1 MAPSPA
7 AAALIN
13 EVEQRS
19 GYPVQLLQDPELKAK
34 ASIRRAS
41 GTVTAHVLRYRDEDA
56 LTDYFIAYQCG
67 LLLRSLAEDPE
78 PPVNLASKRDRRER
92 VISQVEKLNPHL
104 SAAQNRQV
112 GGGLY
117 DALMSQL
124 RSTAPGL
131 LVDRQLHRAWPEL
144 HPAQRQAMEAEIR
157 STLPALAP
165 GFGKGLP
172 QELITA
178 NRAMIS
184 AYAVV
189 AADLF
194 AAPDLSVPY
203 LAAGLEPTAR
213 RLIAL
218 ADTAEAEG
226 QRDCQLIDA
235 WAKVIGLAGWYR
247 WQQA

>member
-1 MAPSPA
+1 MAPAPA
-7 AAALIN
+7 AAALIAQ
-13 EVEQRS
+13 VEQRS
-19 GYPVQLLQDPELKAK
+19 GYPVQLLHDPELGGK

-41 GTVTAHVLRYRDEDA
+41 GTVTAHVLRYRSEDA

-92 VISQVEKLNPHL
+92 VISQVEKLNRHL
-104 SAAQNRQV
+104 TPAQARKV
-112 GGGLY
+112 GGGIY
-117 DALMSQL
+117 DALMTQL

-131 LVDRQLHRAWPEL
+131 LVDRQLNRDWPAL
-144 HPAQRQAMEAEIR
+144 HAAQRQAMEAEIR

-165 GFGKGLP
+165 SFGKGIP

-178 NRAMIS
+178 NRGMNS

-203 LAAGLEPTAR
+203 LAAGLEPTAH

-218 ADTAEAEG
+218 AEADEAEG

-235 WAKVIGLAGWYR
+235 WAEVIGLAGWYT
-247 WQQA
+247 WQQC